1 MLRLTAP
8 QDSVVEMTTRV
19 VGITLLLIAIGC
31 GDGTKSASSNR
42 PSSYGLGHTPSTA
55 EIAALDIDAN
65 PSGIGLP
72 AGQGTA
78 AAGVVLYVQKCAM
91 CHGPKGE
98 GIDKSPRLIGRA
110 PPSGFVFA
118 TDAKAPK
125 TIGNYWPY
133 ATTLYDYMHR
143 AMPLNAPG
151 SLTPD
156 ETYSLVAYLLSEN
169 GIVPANTV
177 IDAKSLPAIPMPA
190 RPHFVTDN
198 RTGGST
204 FR

>member
-1 MLRLTAP
+1 MRPFNIL
-8 QDSVVEMTTRV
+8 
-19 VGITLLLIAIGC
+19 LLLIVTGC
-31 GDGTKSASSNR
+31 TDGSSRSPGAR
-42 PSSYGLGHTPSTA
+42 PSSYGIGRTPAAA

-65 PSGIGLP
+65 ASGAGLP
-72 AGQGTA
+72 VGQGTA
-78 AAGVVLYVQKCAM
+78 ATGAVIYAQKCAM

-110 PPSGFVFA
+110 PPPGFVFA

-143 AMPLNAPG
+143 AMPLSAPG

-169 GIVPANTV
+169 GIVPANIV
-177 IDAKSLPAIPMPA
+177 IDAKSLPAIKMPA
-190 RPHFVTDN
+190 QPHFVTDN
-198 RTGGST
+198 RTGGTT